1 MTISDEITP
10 NQDRRIDILNNYD
23 FCQTYKWEDPG
34 SLGKTTAGA
43 PSIWKKKM
51 LNFYP
56 FLSYFISLFFIGK
69 PSVCKYY

>member
-10 NQDRRIDILNNYD
+10 NQDQTIDILNNYD

-51 LNFYP
+51 LNF
-56 FLSYFISLFFIGK
+56 
-69 PSVCKYY
+69 